1 MAPSSTAGCR
11 IDHTK
16 DQLRVEVGPA
26 LPDEVQ
32 ECYRALA
39 TECVTSACVR
49 VLVIGNAA
57 VDAFSHLALRDALR
71 AMALAGV
78 PAGLRLAV
86 VAVTAN
92 LIAVYDTAVIEAGRL
107 GIDARR
113 FITEE
118 DAARW
123 LAI

>member
-1 MAPSSTAGCR
+1 MASSSTGCR
-11 IDHTK
+11 IDRTK
-16 DQLRVEVGPA
+16 DKLRVEVGPA

-39 TECVTSACVR
+39 NECVTGACAR

-57 VDAFSHLALRDALR
+57 LDAFSHLALRDALR

-78 PAGLRLAV
+78 PPGFRLAV
-86 VAVTAN
+86 GALTGN
-92 LIAVYDTAVIEAGRL
+92 LIAVYDRAVTEAARL
-107 GIDARR
+107 GIEARR

-123 LAI
+123 LAV

>member
-1 MAPSSTAGCR
+1 MASSSTGCR
-11 IDHTK
+11 IDRTK
-16 DQLRVEVGPA
+16 DKLRVEVGPA

-39 TECVTSACVR
+39 NECVTGACTR

-57 VDAFSHLALRDALR
+57 LDAFSHLALRDALR

-78 PAGLRLAV
+78 PPGFRLAV
-86 VAVTAN
+86 VALTGN
-92 LIAVYDTAVIEAGRL
+92 LIAIYDTAVIEAARL
-107 GIDARR
+107 GIEARR

-123 LAI
+123 LAV